1 MNDFCRYFNAE
12 ILKQTRKLTIKL
24 VMIMKQTAK
33 KFIGVAAIV
42 LLSSGVG
49 GYTAYKLLSNQKE
62 SPAAFSELFQQNPD
76 NMRLAGL
83 SATNAQPIDLTEAA
97 ETSVHAVVHIRS
109 TQLGRTQTVRT
120 MPDIF
125 DFFFGDPRGEE
136 RQVQTQPRV
145 GYGSG
150 VIISKDGYIVTNNHV
165 IEDADEITV
174 QLNDERELKGRI
186 IGTDP
191 TTDLALL
198 KIEGDDFPTIPVGD
212 SDALKVGEWVLA
224 VGNPFS
230 LSSTVTAGIIS
241 AKARD
246 IGPQAANGK
255 AATIQ
260 SFIQTDA
267 AINPG
272 NSGGALVNARGELVG
287 INTMLYS
294 PTGSYSGY
302 GFAIP
307 SNLMKS
313 VVSDLKQYGTV
324 QRALLGIKG
333 IDLSTDL
340 QMSEAEIQYR
350 KQLKEELGVE
360 EGAYVGEVLDGGSA
374 AGILQEK
381 DVIVKM
387 DGQKIH
393 KFSDLQQ
400 ILSQHRPGDKV
411 KVTIV
416 RDKKEKEIS
425 LTLKNA
431 QGNTKV
437 VKNRGMEILGAA
449 FKPVSSELKRQLNLG
464 YGLEVTGVSAG
475 KMKDA
480 GIRKGFIILKANQQS
495 MKTVED
501 LENALK
507 AAIQSPDQ
515 VLFITGMF
523 PSGKRAY
530 YMVNVEQ
537 E

>member
-1 MNDFCRYFNAE
+1 
-12 ILKQTRKLTIKL
+12 
-24 VMIMKQTAK
+24 MKQTAK
-33 KFIGVAAIV
+33 KIMGVAAIV

-49 GYTAYKLLSNQKE
+49 GFTAYQLLSNRQE
-62 SPAAFSELFQQNPD
+62 ASATFNELFRQNPD
-76 NMRLAGL
+76 NLRLAGGL
-83 SATNAQPIDLTEAA
+83 GAVSAQPVDLTQAA
-97 ETSVHAVVHIRS
+97 EASVHAVVHIRS

-125 DFFFGDPRGEE
+125 DFFFGDPRGQE
-136 RQVQTQPRV
+136 RQVKTQPRV
-145 GYGSG
+145 GFGSG
-150 VIISKDGYIVTNNHV
+150 VIISTDGYIVTNNHV
-165 IEDADEITV
+165 VEDADEITV
-174 QLNDERELKGRI
+174 KLNDEREFKGRI

-191 TTDLALL
+191 DTDLALL
-198 KIEGDDFPTIPVGD
+198 KIEGDDFPTLPVGD

-230 LSSTVTAGIIS
+230 LSSTVTAGIVS

-246 IGPQAANGK
+246 IGSSAANGQG
-255 AATIQ
+255 ATIQ

-267 AINPG
+267 AINQG

-287 INTMLYS
+287 INAMLYS

-307 SNLMKS
+307 TNIMKK

-324 QRALLGIKG
+324 QRALLGIRG
-333 IDLSTDL
+333 GDFSTEL
-340 QMSEAEIQYR
+340 QMSDEQVEDIKKRAD
-350 KQLKEELGVE
+350 ELGVT
-360 EGAYVGEVLDGGSA
+360 EGVYVAEVLDGGSA

-381 DVIVKM
+381 DVIIKL

-393 KFSDLQQ
+393 KFTDLQQ
-400 ILSQHRPGDKV
+400 ILAKHRPGDKV
-411 KVTIV
+411 KATIV
-416 RDKKEKEIS
+416 RDKKEKEVT
-425 LTLKNA
+425 LTLKNS

-437 VKNRGMEILGAA
+437 VKDRGMEILGAA
-449 FKPVSSELKRQLNLG
+449 FKPVSTELKRQLNLG
-464 YGLEVTGVSAG
+464 YGLEVTGVSTG

-480 GIRKGFIILKANQQS
+480 GIRKGFIILKVNGKS

-501 LENALK
+501 LEAELK
-507 AAIQSPDQ
+507 AATQSPEQ

-523 PSGKRAY
+523 PSGKRASY
-530 YMVNVEQ
+530 AVDLQQ

>member
-1 MNDFCRYFNAE
+1 
-12 ILKQTRKLTIKL
+12 
-24 VMIMKQTAK
+24 MKQTAK
-33 KFIGVAAIV
+33 KFMGVAAIV

-49 GYTAYKLLSNQKE
+49 GFTAYKLLSNQKE
-62 SPAAFSELFQQNPD
+62 ASAIFNELFQQNPD
-76 NMRLAGL
+76 NFRLAGL
-83 SATNAQPIDLTEAA
+83 SSANAQPVDLTQAA

-125 DFFFGDPRGEE
+125 DFFFGDPRGQE
-136 RQVQTQPRV
+136 RQIQTQPRV

-165 IEDADEITV
+165 VEDADEITV

-241 AKARD
+241 AKARN
-246 IGPQAANGK
+246 IGSEAANGK

-272 NSGGALVNARGELVG
+272 NSGGALVNARGELIG

-307 SNLMKS
+307 SNLMKM
-313 VVSDLKQYGTV
+313 VVADLKQYGAV
-324 QRALLGIKG
+324 QRAVLGIKG
-333 IDLSTDL
+333 IDLATDL
-340 QMSEAEIQYR
+340 QMSEADIQYR

-360 EGAYVGEVLDGGSA
+360 EGAFVREIVDGGSA

-381 DVIVKM
+381 DVIIKL
-387 DGQKIH
+387 DGQKIR

-400 ILSQHRPGDKV
+400 VLAKHRPGDKV
-411 KVTIV
+411 KATIV
-416 RDKKEKEIS
+416 RDKKEKEVT
-425 LTLKNA
+425 LTLKNV

-437 VKNRGMEILGAA
+437 VKDRGMEILGAA
-449 FKPVSSELKRQLNLG
+449 FKPVSADLKRQLNLG
-464 YGLEVTGVSAG
+464 YGLEVTGVSTG

-480 GIRKGFIILKANQQS
+480 GIRKGFIILKVNGKS
-495 MKTVED
+495 MKAVED
-501 LENALK
+501 LEAELK
-507 AAIQSPDQ
+507 AATQSPEQ

-523 PSGKRAY
+523 PSGKRASY
-530 YMVNVEQ
+530 AVDLQQ